1 MDTKLYC
8 CYSLNLRKYLQ
19 DNDIKYIMCALNPN
33 SKKMFWVFIKNDKL
47 QKLLD
52 NWNYK
57 NNL

>member
-1 MDTKLYC
+1 MDAKFYC

-19 DNDIKYIMCALNPN
+19 DNDMKYIMCALNLN

-52 NWNYK
+52 NWVHK
-57 NNL
+57 NNV